1 MHILQCCNCP
11 FVIDRHVCYNCA
23 TLSMT
28 RSESRYLPVKLFE
41 VLKREVYFPSYTIK
55 GYIFRYTSALL
66 ITSSLFLLSVVFK
79 SESMSSLLLVLAIV
93 STAWI
98 GGLGAALFSALLSIG
113 FLYVLFFFPINPSIT
128 FFLES
133 IILLMTATIAGMS
146 IFYSKKIDQLARFHL
161 KEKEFEK
168 KVAAMEE
175 ENVKLKTEIRSR
187 DEFLSIAS
195 HELKTPLTATL
206 LKLQIALHNIRNT
219 SLANFSVQNLM
230 DMLLSSEQQ
239 TQRLSKMIGDLLNV
253 SLMRTGRM
261 ELDMEKADLSVIT
274 KDVIEGLIEKAKREE
289 IEIRFKSNGEVNGTF
304 DKMRIEQVLI
314 NLLTN
319 AMKYGSKKPI
329 EVTVKQENNIGK
341 VSVTDYGIGIPAKQK
356 EKIFELFERGVHDG
370 QRNGL
375 GVGLYITN
383 QIVKAHKGKLHLDS
397 KEGKG
402 STFCLELPLN
412 E

>member
-1 MHILQCCNCP
+1 
-11 FVIDRHVCYNCA
+11 
-23 TLSMT
+23 
-28 RSESRYLPVKLFE
+28 
-41 VLKREVYFPSYTIK
+41 
-55 GYIFRYTSALL
+55 
-66 ITSSLFLLSVVFK
+66 
-79 SESMSSLLLVLAIV
+79 
-93 STAWI
+93 
-98 GGLGAALFSALLSIG
+98 
-113 FLYVLFFFPINPSIT
+113 
-128 FFLES
+128 
-133 IILLMTATIAGMS
+133 MTATIAGMS